1 MKILHILCM
10 QFGTA
15 LLAMLALT
23 SVARSQAEF
32 PEAPARDTLFLV
44 CSQCHSI
51 GRINTAKLS
60 ADDWQFIVY
69 DMISRG
75 APVYPEDIA
84 PLTRYLQENFAS
96 DKR

>member
-1 MKILHILCM
+1 MKIPHKPFTV
-10 QFGTA
+10 FGTA
-15 LLAMLALT
+15 LLAMSAFT
-23 SVARSQAEF
+23 SVAFSQAEF
-32 PEAPARDTLFLV
+32 PDAPGRDTVFLV

-84 PLTRYLQENFAS
+84 PLTRYLQDNFAS
-96 DKR
+96 NKR